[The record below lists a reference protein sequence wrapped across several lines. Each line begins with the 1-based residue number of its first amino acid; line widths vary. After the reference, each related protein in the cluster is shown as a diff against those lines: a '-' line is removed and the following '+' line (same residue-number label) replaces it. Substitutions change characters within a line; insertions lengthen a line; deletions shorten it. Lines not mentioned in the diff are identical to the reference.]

1 MINNHALMSDANV
14 HQIISEIINNP
25 EISRSEISYN
35 TGINKA
41 TVSAVVKKLI
51 DKAYVVETGTGSA
64 STSGGRKP
72 ILLRINK
79 KSGVSISFDVRFDK
93 ISYMVNHLN
102 GDIIEINSIEKNIDR
117 KNVISNIE
125 KIFLQIKKQL
135 KDSPFGI
142 IGVAIAIHGITSN
155 NDVIFTPYYDLSQMN
170 LAKKIEDR
178 LGVPILI
185 ENEANL
191 AAMAEAALDN
201 KHTNIVTCSI
211 HTGIGAGIII
221 GGKLYKGFEGRSGEI
236 GHTTL
241 YPGGIQCPCGNK
253 GCFEQYCSHS
263 AIVNFYQKANQ
274 DALLNLNDLIAG
286 YQEDNYVA
294 IKIIDE
300 FTKNLSIGIA
310 NLMGTYGPEII
321 LINSELVRNLP
332 IILKDIQDRLSQTI
346 YKNTPVQLSKVS
358 RHASL
363 YGATVLNIEKFFG
376 VDSLQLSFN
385 QQTK

>member
-1 MINNHALMSDANV
+1 MISNHALMSDSNV
-14 HQIISEIINNP
+14 HQIVSEIINNP

-72 ILLRINK
+72 ILLKINK
-79 KSGVSISFDVRFDK
+79 RSGVSISFDIRFDK

-102 GDIIEINSIEKNIDR
+102 GDVIEVNSIEKNIDR
-117 KNVISNIE
+117 KNVIHTIE
-125 KIFLQIKKQL
+125 KIFLQINDKL
-135 KDSPFGI
+135 TNSPFGI
-142 IGVAIAIHGITSN
+142 IGIAVAIHGITSN
-155 NDVIFTPYYDLSQMN
+155 NHIVFTPYYDLSKMD
-170 LAKKIEDR
+170 LATELEDR

-221 GGKLYKGFEGRSGEI
+221 DGKLYEGFEGRSGEI

-263 AIVNFYQKANQ
+263 AIVNFYRKANQ
-274 DALLNLNDLIAG
+274 DGLLNLNDLVAA

-294 IKIIDE
+294 LKIIDE
-300 FTKNLSIGIA
+300 FSKNLSIGIA
-310 NLMGTYGPEII
+310 NLMGTYGPDII
-321 LINSELVRNLP
+321 LINSEIVRNLP
-332 IILKDIQDRLSQTI
+332 VILKDIQDRLSQTI
-346 YKNTPVQLSKVS
+346 YKDTPVKLSKVS

-376 VDSLQLSFN
+376 VESLQLSFN
-385 QQTK
+385 QKTN

>member
-1 MINNHALMSDANV
+1 MISNHALMSDSNV
-14 HQIISEIINNP
+14 HQIVSEIINIP

-72 ILLRINK
+72 ILLKINK
-79 KSGVSISFDVRFDK
+79 RSGVSISFDIRFDK

-102 GDIIEINSIEKNIDR
+102 GDVIEVNSIEKNIDR
-117 KNVISNIE
+117 KNVIHTIE
-125 KIFLQIKKQL
+125 KIFLQINDKL
-135 KDSPFGI
+135 TNSPFGI
-142 IGVAIAIHGITSN
+142 IGIAVAIHGITSN
-155 NDVIFTPYYDLSQMN
+155 NHIVFTPYYDLSKMD
-170 LAKKIEDR
+170 LATELEDR

-221 GGKLYKGFEGRSGEI
+221 DGKLYEGFEGRSGEI

-263 AIVNFYQKANQ
+263 AIVNFYRKANQ
-274 DALLNLNDLIAG
+274 DGLLNLNDLVAA

-294 IKIIDE
+294 LKIIDE
-300 FTKNLSIGIA
+300 FSKNLSIGIA
-310 NLMGTYGPEII
+310 NLMGTYGPDII
-321 LINSELVRNLP
+321 LINSEIVRNLP
-332 IILKDIQDRLSQTI
+332 VILKDIQDRLSQTI
-346 YKNTPVQLSKVS
+346 YKDTPVKLSKVS

-376 VDSLQLSFN
+376 VESLQLSFN
-385 QQTK
+385 QKTN

>member
-1 MINNHALMSDANV
+1 MINNHALMSDTNV

-35 TGINKA
+35 TEINKA

-51 DKAYVVETGTGSA
+51 DHDYVVETGTGSA

-72 ILLRINK
+72 ILLKINK
-79 KSGVSISFDVRFDK
+79 KSGVSISFDIRFDK

-102 GDIIEINSIEKNIDR
+102 GDVIEVNSIEKNIDR
-117 KNVISNIE
+117 KNVIHTIE
-125 KIFLQIKKQL
+125 KIFLQINDKL
-135 KDSPFGI
+135 TNSPFGI

-155 NDVIFTPYYDLSQMN
+155 NRIVFTPYYDLSQMD
-170 LAKKIEDR
+170 LSKELEDK

-191 AAMAEAALDN
+191 AGMAEAALDN

-221 GGKLYKGFEGRSGEI
+221 DGKLYKGFGGRSGEI

-263 AIVNFYQKANQ
+263 AIVNFYRKANQ
-274 DALLNLNDLIAG
+274 DGLLNLNDLIVG
-286 YQEDNYVA
+286 YMEDDYVA
-294 IKIIDE
+294 LKIIDE
-300 FTKNLSIGIA
+300 FSKNLSIGIA

-321 LINSELVRNLP
+321 LINSEIVRSLP
-332 IILKDIQDRLSQTI
+332 VILKDIQDRLSQTI
-346 YKNTPVQLSKVS
+346 YKDTPVKLSKVS

-363 YGATVLNIEKFFG
+363 YGATVLNIENFFG

-385 QQTK
+385 KQTK